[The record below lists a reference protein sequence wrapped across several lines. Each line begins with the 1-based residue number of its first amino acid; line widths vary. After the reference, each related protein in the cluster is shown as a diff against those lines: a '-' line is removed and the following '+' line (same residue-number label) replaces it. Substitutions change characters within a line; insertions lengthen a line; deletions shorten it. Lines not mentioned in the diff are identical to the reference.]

1 MGHFLSGGDRTRSPS
16 LGQGGVR
23 FWSILSLVLARFESD
38 ISDSFRLNRLG
49 QVLNTFGQVLDRT
62 ESDKARIRVCPGL
75 DLARSIF
82 G

>member
-1 MGHFLSGGDRTRSPS
+1 M
-16 LGQGGVR
+16 V
-23 FWSILSLVLARFESD
+23 WFESD